1 MNLIKEL
8 KPGTAVSISYKNHA
22 HKDVNTSMT
31 YVGLIVNEYLIFKFQ
46 SPQGAVAAIPDLR
59 SGVRLLVRTVVT
71 QEFLT
76 AINFSI
82 TSLGISKLR
91 EPLLLV
97 EYPKT
102 VQGQHLRAAPR
113 ISVELM
119 ATVKFPELSGDF
131 LALITDFSMTGLKC
145 ECALNEDGNNPDKQ
159 QLDGQTVQVEFI
171 ANDDLD
177 IDLKL
182 TGTVKN
188 ARVKEKMY
196 LGVAFNEADLAE
208 VKNAFTILLMREYG
222 L

>member
-8 KPGTAVSISYKNHA
+8 KPGTAVNIGYKNHA
-22 HKDVNTSMT
+22 HKNVNTSMT
-31 YVGLIVNEYLIFKFQ
+31 YVGLIVNEYLIFRFQ
-46 SPQGAVAAIPDLR
+46 SHQGATAAIPDLR
-59 SGVRLLVRTVVT
+59 SGVPVLVRTVVT

-76 AINFSI
+76 AINFSV

-97 EYPKT
+97 EYPKA
-102 VQGQHLRAAPR
+102 VNGQHLRSSPR

-119 ATVKFPELSGDF
+119 ATVTFTNLDMDF

-145 ECALNEDGNNPDKQ
+145 ECALNEDGNNPEKSEIDEQK
-159 QLDGQTVQVEFI
+159 VQVEFI

-196 LGVAFNEADLAE
+196 LGVAFDEDDLAE